1 MIALASIIRRYR
13 SDLESIHGHRLL
25 PGHRRALDA
34 MLRCRTPDAGH
45 IRLQCPACRGEAVRH
60 QSCGH
65 RSCPQCQN
73 FESSQ
78 WLDRQQAKLL
88 PVEYFM
94 VTFTLPSELRGLAWR
109 HQKIVYGLLCATAS
123 STLRD
128 FGLDS
133 RGLGGDIGLT
143 LVLHTHARN
152 LDFHPHCHVVVPGGS
167 LDRARQQWRKRSGRF
182 LFSTKALG
190 QVFRARFID
199 GLKRAGLSIPEG
211 IPRAWVADCQHVG
224 KGQPA
229 LKYLSRYLY
238 RGVISERS
246 IVDDSDGRVTFTY
259 TESATGKTKRRTLP
273 GEDFLWL
280 LLQHVLP
287 KGFRRVRDYGFL
299 HGNAKSTL
307 ARVQLALKVV
317 VAASAPRPRPQFKC
331 HRCETSMTIAGFF
344 APAWGSG

>member
-1 MIALASIIRRYR
+1 MTRLACLIRRYR
-13 SDLESIHGHRLL
+13 PSLEARWGRRLL
-25 PGHRRALDA
+25 PGHHRALDA
-34 MLRCRTPDAGH
+34 MVRCRTAEAGR
-45 IRLQCPACRGEAVRH
+45 IRLQCPACHSEAVRH

-73 FESSQ
+73 HAASQ

-94 VTFTLPSELRGLAWR
+94 ATFTLPRELRGLAWR
-109 HQKIVYGLLCATAS
+109 HQRTVYSLLLSTVA

-128 FGLDS
+128 FGLDA

-152 LDFHPHCHVVVPGGS
+152 LDFHPHCHVLVPGGS
-167 LDRARQQWRKRSGRF
+167 LDRARQQWRVKRGRY
-182 LFSTKALG
+182 LFNAKALAR
-190 QVFRARFID
+190 VFRARFLD
-199 GLKRAGLSIPEG
+199 GLNRAGLPIPEG
-211 IPRAWVADCQHVG
+211 VPRAWVVDCRHVG

-246 IVDDSDGRVTFTY
+246 IVDHTDGQVTFTY
-259 TESATGKTKRRTLP
+259 TESATGKTRCRTLP

-299 HGNAKSTL
+299 HGNAKRTL
-307 ARVQLALKVV
+307 SLVQLALRVV
-317 VAASAPRPRPQFKC
+317 IAACAPRPRPKFKC
-331 HRCETSMTIAGFF
+331 QRCEAAMVIAGFV
-344 APAWGSG
+344 APRWRSG